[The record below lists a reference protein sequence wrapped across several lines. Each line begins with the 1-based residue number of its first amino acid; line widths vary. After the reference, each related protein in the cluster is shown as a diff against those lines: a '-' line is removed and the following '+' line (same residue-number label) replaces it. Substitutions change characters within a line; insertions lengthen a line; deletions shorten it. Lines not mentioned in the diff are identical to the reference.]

1 MEGDN
6 SSHLTELLR
15 GANEL
20 KKYGKHLTMHH
31 VPAIITTHKSKEQIF
46 SLINL
51 CVPRSMEYFMIMG
64 CSLCEEKYPISTKKK
79 KKVVFHLNISVGL
92 KFG

>member
-1 MEGDN
+1 
-6 SSHLTELLR
+6 
-15 GANEL
+15 
-20 KKYGKHLTMHH
+20 MHH

-79 KKVVFHLNISVGL
+79 KKLFFI
-92 KFG
+92 